1 MHEMRGLLLVGIDI
15 AIIIGSIVGSTFL
28 RLGIEPGV
36 EYLGIH
42 AMSFFISGLTYL
54 VLLFIGNQY
63 DIRKDYRSL
72 SEFLTLLCVSTGAFV
87 LATIFFY
94 VDWSLRIGRG
104 VYLLNAILVT
114 LGISTWRSLYSRLI
128 VRSSFQ
134 KRALVLG
141 LGKEEGQL
149 LHEVTE
155 TKTSGFRLMGALVDE
170 LPSYHNNERN
180 GITILGSIDNLEQVL
195 TEQAPDLLITSNGCV
210 SRQDLDQQLFV
221 QQRHGTEVVHIADLY
236 EKATGKVA
244 IHYVPDHLLYMG
256 VIRSPVYA
264 KKVKELI
271 DRSAALI
278 TLILFFPIILLIM
291 IGITLTSP
299 GGIFYVQERLGVGGR
314 KFNLLKFRTMVEN
327 AEQNTGP
334 VWASE
339 NDQRITRFGR
349 FLRRSRLDEIPQL
362 INVLLGDMSLVGPR
376 PEREPFIRQFQGR
389 VPVYR
394 KGRRKSDSSNTTV
407 QTGWQ
412 ETIPFYSLRF
422 AVKPGITGWAQ
433 VNGNYAAS
441 VEESWEKFAY
451 DLYYIKNQ
459 SFFLDATILAK
470 TLRVVLGGNGR

>member
-1 MHEMRGLLLVGIDI
+1 MPRKRELLLVGIDV
-15 AIIIGSIVGSTFL
+15 AIIIGSIVSSAFL

-36 EYLGIH
+36 QYLEAHTI
-42 AMSFFISGLTYL
+42 SFLVSGLTYI

-63 DIRKDYRSL
+63 DVRKDYRSL
-72 SEFLTLLCVSTGAFV
+72 PEFLTLLYVSIGAFM
-87 LATIFFY
+87 LSTSLFY
-94 VDWSLRIGRG
+94 VDWSLRVGRG

-114 LGISTWRSLYSRLI
+114 LGIALWRRLYSRLV
-128 VRSSFQ
+128 VRPSFQ
-134 KRALVLG
+134 RRALLLG

-149 LHEVTE
+149 LHEVIE
-155 TKTSGFRLMGALVDE
+155 IKTSGIRLIGALVDDW
-170 LPSYHNNERN
+170 PSHHNDERN
-180 GITILGSIDNLEQVL
+180 GITILGGMDRLEKVL
-195 TEQAPDLLITSNGCV
+195 VEQAPDLLITSNGCL
-210 SRQDLDQQLFV
+210 SRHDVCQELFI
-221 QQRHGTEVVHIADLY
+221 QQRHGTEVIHLSDLY
-236 EKATGKVA
+236 EKTTGKVP
-244 IHYVPDHLLYMG
+244 IHYVSDYLLHMG
-256 VIRSPVYA
+256 IIRSPIYA
-264 KKVKELI
+264 KRVKGLI
-271 DRSAALI
+271 DKSAAL
-278 TLILFFPIILLIM
+278 LALVLLSPIAFLIM
-291 IGITLTSP
+291 VGTMLTSP
-299 GGIFYVQERLGVGGR
+299 GGIVYVQERLGAGGR
-314 KFNLLKFRTMVEN
+314 KFKLLKFRTMTEN

-394 KGRRKSDSSNTTV
+394 EGKRKNDPANARV

-412 ETIPFYSLRF
+412 ETIPLYSLRF

-433 VNGNYAAS
+433 INGNYAAS

-459 SFFLDATILAK
+459 SLLLDVTILTK
-470 TLRVVLGGNGR
+470 TLWVVLGGNGR